1 MLKATERE
9 VGWVAR
15 IQINGSAGR
24 SFAGTRDNDANLR
37 LKYDLSHIR
46 VAYFLHKKGVP
57 Q

>member
-9 VGWVAR
+9 VGWVAAFR
-15 IQINGSAGR
+15 FNGSAGR
-24 SFAGTRDNDANLR
+24 SFAGTRDNVANLR

-46 VAYFLHKKGVP
+46 VAYFLHKKGVS